1 MNATTN
7 LKRCLAVSALLL
19 IVALLVAAA
28 PGFAR
33 MRTAILCDAGE
44 TNCVEAWEGASIT
57 LYSDQGTTQ
66 KWAVNGASGNMTVGG
81 ATTLAAALN
90 KITAS
95 STITA
100 TDGNPITA
108 TATIN
113 TLTAAGEVT
122 PTLAIPLAG
131 VYACFYNTSANAILI
146 QDTGNQ
152 VLAGNATLGQYD
164 TLCIWSDGTRVIE
177 ISRSNN

>member
-1 MNATTN
+1 MNTIAN
-7 LKRCLAVSALLL
+7 YKRILAVFTLLL
-19 IVALLVAAA
+19 IVTLLVAAA

-44 TNCVEAWEGASIT
+44 TNCVEAWSGASIT
-57 LYSDQGTTQ
+57 LYSDEGTTQ
-66 KWAVNGASGNMTVGG
+66 TWAVSGSSGNMTVGG
-81 ATTLAAALN
+81 VTTLAAALN

-100 TDGNPITA
+100 TDGSPITA

-113 TLTAAGEVT
+113 TLTAAGAVT
-122 PTLAIPLAG
+122 PTLAIPAAG

-152 VLAGNATLGQYD
+152 VLAGDATLGQYD
-164 TLCIWSDGTRVIE
+164 TLCVWSDGTRAIE